1 MKISCARLPLILPLS
16 ILAAAC
22 SSTQPDCPPGGI
34 KPPAA
39 TTSTLLP
46 HAPGGA
52 LQAASLPDAEL
63 TLARMLT
70 LALEDEYLARG
81 EYALLIE
88 RFGERRPFSRI
99 VKAEERHIASL
110 VPLFARHGVPVPA
123 DRGRET
129 AQLPASLKEARAIGV
144 TAELGNIAMYERFLK
159 QELPDDVR
167 RVFKNLL
174 AASRNHLATF
184 QGR

>member
-22 SSTQPDCPPGGI
+22 SSTQPDSPLGGI
-34 KPPAA
+34 TPPTA

-46 HAPGGA
+46 HAAGGA
-52 LQAASLPDAEL
+52 LQAASLPDSEL

-110 VPLFARHGVPVPA
+110 IPLFARHGIPVPA
-123 DRGRET
+123 DRGREA

-144 TAELGNIAMYERFLK
+144 TAERSNIAMYERFLR

-167 RVFKNLL
+167 RVFENLR
-174 AASRNHLATF
+174 AASRNHLAAF
-184 QGR
+184 GG